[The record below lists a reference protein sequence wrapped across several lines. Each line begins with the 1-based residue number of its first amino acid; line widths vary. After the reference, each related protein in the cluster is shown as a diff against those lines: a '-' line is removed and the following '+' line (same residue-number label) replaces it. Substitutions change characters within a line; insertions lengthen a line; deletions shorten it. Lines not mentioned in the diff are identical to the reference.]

1 MNALQIAAYA
11 LGFSVAAIA
20 VLAWLVIA
28 LDRIAVRDV
37 EERKK
42 RKGRDG
48 ERRRVQS
55 LIYCS
60 AQDIEIA
67 QGG

>member
-20 VLAWLVIA
+20 ILAWLVIA
-28 LDRIAVRDV
+28 LDRIADRDV

-42 RKGRDG
+42 RKKLD
-48 ERRRVQS
+48 
-55 LIYCS
+55 LP
-60 AQDIEIA
+60 
-67 QGG
+67 